1 MLSSGDFLFYLLVFF
16 MPVFSSFSF
25 SRIVCLFTASVFLL
39 TLSGCSSNFKSFTDS
54 FKAAAE
60 LSKGANVSPEYIASI
75 PYASNLV
82 TINDNKPIFMVL
94 AFADQYDK
102 SAPHQLTWLAK
113 DSGSIVTQNGRI
125 VQTNGFDSNNLAGL
139 AHSSISRNLP
149 LPGDALDST
158 LKVTYDWSP
167 GYRYGF
173 TATVETRLV
182 GRETLVTDLWREDVE
197 HFTETVTFDQ
207 LDAQFTNHFWRVP
220 ATDTLPAYIIKSI
233 QYLGPNMDRVE
244 MQAVRPFVEP
254 APMAA
259 QPSDAERFMG
269 KQLLLPE
276 GGRFSLALQD
286 AHRQTAFWP
295 LNDIP
300 YSLGTALVDLSKQPL
315 VDQQKEQVIKQ
326 LQTLNTPAAN
336 TLAKHLITMR
346 FAYHEDISHNVVQ
359 VRVNPRLDP
368 LLNSDFWLS
377 LPARP
382 DHIRVLHPLKEDL
395 VVLPS
400 RADFHVSKYLAEL
413 TQDTASDTNLP
424 PVHTAWVIQADRR
437 VYPVT
442 DLQWRDTR
450 YYLSPGAMVFVGLE
464 DLPHAYRDLNANIAQ
479 LLALRLE
486 L

>member
-1 MLSSGDFLFYLLVFF
+1 
-16 MPVFSSFSF
+16 MPVFFSSFSF
-25 SRIVCLFTASVFLL
+25 SRSVCLFSASVFLL

-75 PYASNLV
+75 PYASHLV
-82 TINDNKPIFMVL
+82 TINDNKPIFVVL

-113 DSGSIVTQNGRI
+113 DSGNIVTQNGRI
-125 VQTNGFDSNNLAGL
+125 VQTNGFDTNNLAGL
-139 AHSSISRNLP
+139 AHSSMARNLP
-149 LPGDALDST
+149 LPGAASDSP

-167 GYRYGF
+167 GYRYDF
-173 TATVETRLV
+173 TATVETHSL
-182 GRETLVTDLWREDVE
+182 GRETLVTDLWREEVE

-220 ATDTLPAYIIKSI
+220 ATDTVPSYIIKSI
-233 QYLGPNMDRVE
+233 QYLGPNMDRVG

-259 QPSDAERFMG
+259 PPSDAERFMG

-276 GGRFSLALQD
+276 GGRFSIALQD

-295 LNDIP
+295 MDDIP
-300 YSLGTALVDLSKQPL
+300 YPLGTALVDLSKQPL
-315 VDQQKEQVIKQ
+315 VDQQKEQVLKQ
-326 LQTLNTPAAN
+326 LRTLNTPAAN
-336 TLAKHLITMR
+336 TLAKHLMAMR
-346 FAYHEDISHNVVQ
+346 FAYHEDISHNLVQ
-359 VRVNPRLDP
+359 VRVNPKLDP
-368 LLNSDFWLS
+368 LLNSDYWLS

-413 TQDTASDTNLP
+413 TQDTASATDLP

-479 LLALRLE
+479 LLAFRLE